1 MSNLRLL
8 DPVFGDSLDSALRR
22 FFPAA
27 VLDNEA
33 HQLNMRIDVTEN
45 ETGYTV
51 HADLPGVNK
60 DDINVRVEG
69 NMVQIDAE
77 TRSEKVTKDK
87 GDKVLR
93 SERYSGTISRA
104 FSLGQDVEADKVEAK
119 YADGVLTLQLPK
131 KASAESR
138 KITIQ

>member
-33 HQLNMRIDVTEN
+33 PQLNMRIDVTEN

-93 SERYSGTISRA
+93 SERYAGTISRA
-104 FSLGQDVEADKVEAK
+104 FSLGQDVEADKVEAR

>member
-8 DPVFGDSLDSALRR
+8 DPVFGDNLDSALRR

-27 VLDNEA
+27 VLDTEA
-33 HQLNMRIDVTEN
+33 PQLNMRIDVTEN
-45 ETGYTV
+45 DTGYTV
-51 HADLPGVNK
+51 KADLPGVNK
-60 DDINVRVEG
+60 EDINVRVEG

-77 TRSEKVTKDK
+77 TRSEKVTKGK

-93 SERYSGTISRA
+93 SERYSGSISRA
-104 FSLGQDVEADKVEAK
+104 FSLGQDVVADKVDAK

-131 KASAESR
+131 KGTAEGH
-138 KITIQ
+138 KIAIQ

>member
-33 HQLNMRIDVTEN
+33 PQLNMRIDVTEN

-93 SERYSGTISRA
+93 SERYAGTISRA